1 MMCVIC
7 GNVCKTCLDLNK
19 QPLANN
25 LLTNKRDD
33 YELFNLGLEYCTKCG
48 HGQLTEFVSPKILFS
63 HYLYASGTSGT
74 LDKYF
79 SDFAD
84 NIIRKHGVESKVLDI
99 ASNDGSFLKKLVA
112 KGVVSLGVDPAEN
125 LVKKAIAESIFT
137 ICDFFP
143 SRKINEKFD
152 VITAM
157 NVCAHTPDP
166 LDFLVGVRDCLVEN
180 GRAYIQTSQAL
191 MLNSGQFDTIYHEH
205 FSFFTVSS
213 MKEACRKVGLH
224 LVNYELVDI
233 HGISVIFH
241 LAREANVS
249 EELFDSDIVKS
260 TSPLMTNSL
269 VEETY
274 SLFKSK
280 AQTTINTTKEH
291 IERLREQGYE
301 IVMAGVAAKAMTFYH
316 AADFSCDYF
325 IDEAELKIGRYIPG
339 EDNSILDFYSL
350 PEGGKYLIIVGAW
363 NFFKEIKEKLVYNYP
378 QSELKFMRY
387 FPDVVVE

>member
-1 MMCVIC
+1 MNCIIC
-7 GNVCKTCLDLNK
+7 GAVCKTCLNLNR

-25 LLTNKRDD
+25 LLTNNQDD
-33 YELFNLGLEYCTKCG
+33 YELFNLGLEYCTNCG
-48 HGQLTEFVSPKILFS
+48 HGQLIEFVSPEVLFS

-74 LDKYF
+74 LDDYF
-79 SDFAD
+79 SNFAD
-84 NIIRKHGVESKVLDI
+84 NIIRKHGIETKILDI
-99 ASNDGSFLKKLVA
+99 ASNDGSFLKKLIA
-112 KGVVSLGVDPAEN
+112 RGLVSLGVDPAEN
-125 LVKKAIAESIFT
+125 LVQIAMAQDIPT

-143 SRKINEKFD
+143 STKINEKFN

-157 NVCAHTPDP
+157 NVCAHTPNP
-166 LDFLVGVRDCLVEN
+166 LDFLSGVRDCLAKN

-213 MKEACRKVGLH
+213 MKEACRKVGLY

-233 HGISVIFH
+233 HGISIIFH
-241 LAREANVS
+241 LALEDNVS
-249 EELFDSDIVKS
+249 EELFETNIIKS
-260 TSPLMTNSL
+260 TSPLISSSL

-274 SLFKSK
+274 SLFKNK

-291 IERLREQGYE
+291 IERFREQGYQ

-339 EDNSILDFYSL
+339 EDSSILDFYSL

-363 NFFKEIKEKLVYNYP
+363 NFFKEIKEKLVSNYP
-378 QSELKFMRY
+378 GSDLKFMRY
-387 FPDVVVE
+387 FPEVVVN